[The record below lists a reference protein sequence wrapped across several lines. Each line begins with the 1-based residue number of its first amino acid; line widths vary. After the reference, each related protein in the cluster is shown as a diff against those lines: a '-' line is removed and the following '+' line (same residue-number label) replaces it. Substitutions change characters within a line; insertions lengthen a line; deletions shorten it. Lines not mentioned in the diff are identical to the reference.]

1 MDARVREHA
10 TIIAD
15 HSTGIEAG
23 DNVVIQLP
31 AAAEDL
37 GVALH
42 EICGDRGAN
51 PVYLNYSKR
60 ADRAFKRAADEFEE
74 PGHRRALYEE
84 TDVFVIARGGA
95 NVTEDADVA
104 PETNA
109 AYNRAM
115 EAVKRERLS
124 KTWCL
129 TQFPTAGHA
138 QLAGMSTEAYEDFV
152 WDAVSLDWEA
162 QHAFQAE
169 LVSILDDAEEVRIR
183 SGEDTDLTMRVAGN
197 TATPFDLDRISGGS
211 SGGAGAALAD
221 RLVPIAQGSDTGG
234 SIRTPASCCG
244 VVGVKPTYGRVA
256 APRRPDAYISHT
268 PFSHLGPMART
279 VDDAALMLEVMAGPH
294 PKDPFSAP
302 DDGTDFRAATDR
314 PVDDM
319 KIAYSPDLGAFPVED
334 DVREV
339 VGDAVGAFADAGAT
353 VEEVDGPVDLSH
365 DEIMDTYYT
374 FATVLWESLFDT
386 LEEDGLD
393 PRGEDRDRLVD
404 STVETILESE
414 SVSTREY
421 AAANRKRTQVYD
433 SLRETLAEYD
443 LLVTPTLGVTPF
455 EHGDLPETV
464 ADQSVDRRRGW
475 LLTQPFNFSGHPVA
489 SVPAG
494 FADGL
499 PVGMQVVGS
508 RFAEEDVLAGSAAV
522 ERQRPWHDA
531 YPE

>member
-197 TATPFDLDRISGGS
+197 TALNDDGEANLPGGEVFTAPVRDSVEGEVHFDLPLYRYGREIEGVRLRFEDGEVVSH
-211 SGGAGAALAD
+211 AAD
-221 RLVPIAQGSDTGG
+221 RNEELLAGILDTDEGSRYLGELGIGMNRQIDRFTYNMLFDEKMGDT
-234 SIRTPASCCG
+234 
-244 VVGVKPTYGRVA
+244 V
-256 APRRPDAYISHT
+256 H
-268 PFSHLGPMART
+268 M
-279 VDDAALMLEVMAGPH
+279 
-294 PKDPFSAP
+294 
-302 DDGTDFRAATDR
+302 
-314 PVDDM
+314 
-319 KIAYSPDLGAFPVED
+319 
-334 DVREV
+334 
-339 VGDAVGAFADAGAT
+339 AVGSAYPET
-353 VEEVDGPVDLSH
+353 VGEENAVNESAEHVDMIVDMSEDSVIEVDGEVVQRDG
-365 DEIMDTYYT
+365 T
-374 FATVLWESLFDT
+374 FVF
-386 LEEDGLD
+386 EDG
-393 PRGEDRDRLVD
+393 
-404 STVETILESE
+404 
-414 SVSTREY
+414 
-421 AAANRKRTQVYD
+421 
-433 SLRETLAEYD
+433 
-443 LLVTPTLGVTPF
+443 F
-455 EHGDLPETV
+455 
-464 ADQSVDRRRGW
+464 
-475 LLTQPFNFSGHPVA
+475 
-489 SVPAG
+489 
-494 FADGL
+494 
-499 PVGMQVVGS
+499 
-508 RFAEEDVLAGSAAV
+508 
-522 ERQRPWHDA
+522 
-531 YPE
+531 

>member
-197 TATPFDLDRISGGS
+197 TALNDDGEANLPGGEVFTAPVRDSVEGEVHFDLPLYRYGREIEGVRLRFEDGEVVSH
-211 SGGAGAALAD
+211 AAD
-221 RLVPIAQGSDTGG
+221 RNEELLAGILDTDEGSRYLGELGIGMNRQIDRFTYNMLFDEKMGDTVHMAVG
-234 SIRTPASCCG
+234 S
-244 VVGVKPTYGRVA
+244 
-256 APRRPDAYISHT
+256 AYPET
-268 PFSHLGPMART
+268 
-279 VDDAALMLEVMAGPH
+279 
-294 PKDPFSAP
+294 
-302 DDGTDFRAATDR
+302 
-314 PVDDM
+314 
-319 KIAYSPDLGAFPVED
+319 
-334 DVREV
+334 
-339 VGDAVGAFADAGAT
+339 VGDDNALNESAEHVDMI
-353 VEEVDGPVDLSH
+353 VDMSEDSVIEVDGEV
-365 DEIMDTYYT
+365 
-374 FATVLWESLFDT
+374 VQR
-386 LEEDGLD
+386 DG
-393 PRGEDRDRLVD
+393 EFV
-404 STVETILESE
+404 
-414 SVSTREY
+414 
-421 AAANRKRTQVYD
+421 
-433 SLRETLAEYD
+433 
-443 LLVTPTLGVTPF
+443 F
-455 EHGDLPETV
+455 E
-464 ADQSVDRRRGW
+464 
-475 LLTQPFNFSGHPVA
+475 
-489 SVPAG
+489 
-494 FADGL
+494 
-499 PVGMQVVGS
+499 
-508 RFAEEDVLAGSAAV
+508 
-522 ERQRPWHDA
+522 
-531 YPE
+531 

>member
-10 TIIAD
+10 AIIAD
-15 HSTGIEAG
+15 HSTGIETG

-74 PGHRRALYEE
+74 PAHRRALYEE

-138 QLAGMSTEAYEDFV
+138 QLAGMSTAAYEDFV

-169 LVSILDDAEEVRIR
+169 LVSILDDAKEVRIR

-197 TATPFDLDRISGGS
+197 TALNDDGEANLPGGEVFTAPVRDSVEGEVHFDLPLYRYGREI
-211 SGGAGAALAD
+211 AGVRLRFEDGEVVSHAAD
-221 RLVPIAQGSDTGG
+221 RNEELLAGILDTDEGSRYLGELGIGMNRQIDRFTYNMLFDEKMGDTVHMAVG
-234 SIRTPASCCG
+234 S
-244 VVGVKPTYGRVA
+244 
-256 APRRPDAYISHT
+256 AYPET
-268 PFSHLGPMART
+268 
-279 VDDAALMLEVMAGPH
+279 
-294 PKDPFSAP
+294 
-302 DDGTDFRAATDR
+302 
-314 PVDDM
+314 
-319 KIAYSPDLGAFPVED
+319 
-334 DVREV
+334 
-339 VGDAVGAFADAGAT
+339 VGDDNALNESAEHVDMI
-353 VEEVDGPVDLSH
+353 VDMSDDSVIEVDGEVVQRDG
-365 DEIMDTYYT
+365 T
-374 FATVLWESLFDT
+374 FVF
-386 LEEDGLD
+386 EDG
-393 PRGEDRDRLVD
+393 
-404 STVETILESE
+404 
-414 SVSTREY
+414 
-421 AAANRKRTQVYD
+421 
-433 SLRETLAEYD
+433 
-443 LLVTPTLGVTPF
+443 F
-455 EHGDLPETV
+455 
-464 ADQSVDRRRGW
+464 
-475 LLTQPFNFSGHPVA
+475 
-489 SVPAG
+489 
-494 FADGL
+494 
-499 PVGMQVVGS
+499 
-508 RFAEEDVLAGSAAV
+508 
-522 ERQRPWHDA
+522 
-531 YPE
+531 